1 MHIENCSSI
10 FILLHAPPSPQNRKE
25 GKNKK
30 KTKLPITKRKFDR
43 DLETNMNLQYKEP
56 KLTQSKFCWH
66 VIDH

>member
-25 GKNKK
+25 GKNK